1 VTAVAEPTS
10 RDATRAGLTWHGVA
24 FGIDLRSAE
33 PIGGVQPLV
42 APARA
47 PAVTTLELIKGHEL
61 KARCR
66 SAQRSTLVDR
76 RHRDGRLMMSVD
88 RYEGLG
94 YRIAAPRHGRHLV
107 SLDGRSIESVIPDTP
122 AWKWQRLLFAQVLP
136 LASTLQG
143 LELLHA
149 SGVVIG
155 ERAFGFVAPS
165 GTGKTTLAMHLVAR
179 GAQLLTDD
187 VLAVETGA
195 HGILA
200 HPGGGLAN
208 IHSNEFEALDG
219 HARARLGEVI
229 GRSDKVHI
237 AARLAAAPAP
247 LAAIYFLRRKASDG
261 EGVTIETEAS
271 LSPHFLLT
279 GRFISYLSTARHL
292 TAHLDAAARITAS
305 VPRFLVNIPV
315 GGPSAEVADAVGA
328 HIARNLDAAR

>member
-10 RDATRAGLTWHGVA
+10 PPVTRAGLAWHGVA
-24 FGIDLRSAE
+24 FGVDVRAAE
-33 PIGGVQPLV
+33 PIEGVQPLV
-42 APARA
+42 PPGRA
-47 PAVTTLELIKGHEL
+47 PAVATLEHVSGDEL

-66 SAQRSTLVDR
+66 SAQRTNLIDR
-76 RHRDGRLMMSVD
+76 RHRDGRLMMAVD
-88 RYEGLG
+88 HYEGLG

-107 SLDGRSIESVIPDTP
+107 SLDGRSIQSVIPDTP

-149 SGVVIG
+149 SGVVIAG
-155 ERAFGFVAPS
+155 RAFGFVAPS
-165 GTGKTTLAMHLVAR
+165 GTGKTTLAMQLVAH

-187 VLAVETGA
+187 VLAVEMGE

-208 IHSNEFEALDG
+208 IHRDELEALDSA
-219 HARARLGEVI
+219 ARRRLGDVI
-229 GRSDKVHI
+229 GCSDKVHI
-237 AARLAAAPAP
+237 AARLAGAPAP
-247 LAAIYFLRRKASDG
+247 LSAIYFLGRNGG
-261 EGVTIETEAS
+261 EAVTIDTDES

-279 GRFISYLSTARHL
+279 GRFISYLSTPRHL

-305 VPRFLVNIPV
+305 VPRFLINIPD
-315 GGPSAEVADAVGA
+315 GRPSAEVADAVRA
-328 HIARNLDAAR
+328 HIALGLDGAW